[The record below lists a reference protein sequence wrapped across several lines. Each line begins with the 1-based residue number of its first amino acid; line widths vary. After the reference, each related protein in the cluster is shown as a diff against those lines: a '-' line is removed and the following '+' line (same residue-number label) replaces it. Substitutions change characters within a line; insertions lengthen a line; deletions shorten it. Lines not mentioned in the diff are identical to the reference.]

1 MPLYP
6 EFQRLYLPESE
17 LSHGPRCWLL
27 LHEHGFVVRK
37 TGEAITLLDETADNN
52 TSSGNSNNGAE
63 KVRETFAAFTPRV
76 LGHYN
81 GATYL
86 TCIVPSETELP
97 EGWEVVELRKLYGLI
112 SEVEWQVAGYASQ
125 VLHWEKT
132 SGFCP
137 VCGHTMGAVQKEWMR
152 ECPHCS
158 HIRYPQVSPAVLML
172 VHDGADRVL
181 LAHKAG
187 WGDRYSILAGFV
199 LPGESLEDCVTREVE
214 EEVGV
219 QVTDLIYQGSQ
230 PWPFPHQ
237 LMVGFTARY
246 VSGDI
251 RIEEEELDHAAWF
264 AASELPSLP
273 PPLSL
278 SRQIIDRW
286 QASIS

>member
-6 EFQRLYLPESE
+6 DFHRLYKTESE
-17 LSHGPRCWLL
+17 LSEGPRCWLP
-27 LHEHGFVVRK
+27 LHERGFVVRK
-37 TGEAITLLDETADNN
+37 TGETVTLLDETTDNN
-52 TSSGNSNNGAE
+52 TGTHNSNGDN
-63 KVRETFAAFTPRV
+63 KVRETFSAFAPRV

-86 TCIVPSETELP
+86 TCALPTEMELP
-97 EGWEVVELRKLYGLI
+97 EGCEVVELRKLYGLI
-112 SEVEWQVAGYASQ
+112 SEVEWQIAGYASQ
-125 VLHWEKT
+125 VLHWEQT

-137 VCGHTMGAVQKEWMR
+137 VCGHAMGAIQKEWMR
-152 ECPHCS
+152 QCPHCAY
-158 HIRYPQVSPAVLML
+158 IRYPTVSPAVLML

-199 LPGESLEDCVTREVE
+199 LPGESLEDCVTRETE

-219 QVTDLIYQGSQ
+219 QVTDLVYQGSQ

-286 QASIS
+286 QASVS